1 MFVVI
6 ADVALKPDLVDDFKK
21 WFVESNKTVSK
32 FDGFI
37 SRRLLQSHDGKHRI
51 VVEFDNKESF
61 SAMHQSQE
69 HSQLHNK
76 AITFMESTPSPKFY
90 TVVAQ

>member
-6 ADVALKPDLVDDFKK
+6 ADVTLKSDSIDDFKK
-21 WFVESNKTVSK
+21 WFAESNKIVSK

-51 VVEFDNKESF
+51 IVEFDNKESF
-61 SAMHQSQE
+61 NAMHQSEE
-69 HSQLHNK
+69 HSQLHSK
-76 AITFMESTPSPKFY
+76 AITFMDATPSPKFY
-90 TVVAQ
+90 NVVAQ

>member
-6 ADVALKPDLVDDFKK
+6 ADVTLKPDSVDDFKK
-21 WFVESNKTVSK
+21 WFAESNKIVST

-61 SAMHQSQE
+61 SAMHQSEE
-69 HSQLHNK
+69 HSQLHSK
-76 AITFMESTPSPKFY
+76 AIIFMESTPSPKFY

>member
-6 ADVALKPDLVDDFKK
+6 ADVTLKPDSVDDFKK
-21 WFVESNKTVSK
+21 WFAESNKTVSK
-32 FDGFI
+32 FGGFI

-51 VVEFDNKESF
+51 IVEFDNKENF
-61 SAMHQSQE
+61 SAMHQSEE
-69 HSQLHNK
+69 HSKLHSK